1 MSVLIVYRS
10 KYGTTAEC
18 ARELA
23 SGIGGDTEVA
33 DLSHAR
39 VPPLGG
45 FDTVLIGASIYGGK
59 VHRSV
64 TAFCEREQEL
74 LRQRRVGLF
83 LCCLYRGER
92 AAAQLRAAFPEW
104 LAAHAFTQALFGG
117 ALRLD
122 RLTLGD
128 RILVRA
134 VQRPLGEV
142 SLVDHRAIGSMA
154 EAVRALG
161 SGGGI

>member
-1 MSVLIVYRS
+1 VSVLIVFRS
-10 KYGTTAEC
+10 KYGTTAAC

-23 SGIGGDTEVA
+23 AGIGGDIEVA
-33 DLSHAR
+33 DLARAR

-104 LAAHAFTQALFGG
+104 LAAHAFTRELFGG
-117 ALRLD
+117 ALHVD

-128 RILVRA
+128 RILVQA
-134 VQRPLGEV
+134 LQSPLSDVQLI
-142 SLVDHRAIGSMA
+142 DHRAIARMA
-154 EAVRALG
+154 EAVRAFGLLV
-161 SGGGI
+161 